1 MRLPE
6 VPPRKAKHTEEQ
18 LKLAANGLQ
27 ALALTLFAAV
37 VVAPSFNPQLAAA
50 NWVTVV
56 FALGASAA
64 ETMAFF
70 LLRYIPV
77 KNDP

>member
-56 FALGASAA
+56 FALSASAA
-64 ETMAFF
+64 ETLAFF
-70 LLRYIPV
+70 LLRYVPV
-77 KNDP
+77 KDDP